1 MKKKKKQHWG
11 FINHQGSIPDGWSRM
26 AKEKKKKMKG
36 SRGRKR
42 SNQMKG
48 WRRNG
53 CGAGKMARYRRAHFL
68 CRPIRHAAAGN
79 GGGRM
84 DGGAGGSGVGWGGR
98 GGRGGGGGGRGVM
111 NSWPI
116 PSRMPSNLCYKEGHP
131 SSGQA
136 AALYTAARTRKHAA
150 RMPDSHSH
158 KRAQWSQ
165 PGAPVHHPE
174 NSITPSSVEGCSA
187 TPLLGAG
194 KGAVVHCCSPIWV
207 VSLFFFIQGRDFV
220 LTGQLCFLLLHF
232 LFQCI
237 IVI

>member
-1 MKKKKKQHWG
+1 MVE
-11 FINHQGSIPDGWSRM
+11 DGER
-26 AKEKKKKMKG
+26 KEKKKD

-84 DGGAGGSGVGWGGR
+84 DGGAGGSGAGW

-194 KGAVVHCCSPIWV
+194 KGAVAHCCSPIWEFF
-207 VSLFFFIQGRDFV
+207 LFFVFFSGQGFCTYRSVVFLVFALSFSMHHCHLIDFLSDQV
-220 LTGQLCFLLLHF
+220 VKPHPGCLLTQDCF
-232 LFQCI
+232 
-237 IVI
+237 

>member
-1 MKKKKKQHWG
+1 
-11 FINHQGSIPDGWSRM
+11 
-26 AKEKKKKMKG
+26 
-36 SRGRKR
+36 
-42 SNQMKG
+42 
-48 WRRNG
+48 
-53 CGAGKMARYRRAHFL
+53 
-68 CRPIRHAAAGN
+68 
-79 GGGRM
+79 M
-84 DGGAGGSGVGWGGR
+84 DGGAEGSGAGW

-194 KGAVVHCCSPIWV
+194 KGAVVHCCSSIWEV
-207 VSLFFFIQGRDFV
+207 FLFFNSGQGFCTYRSVVFLVFALCFSMHRCHLIDFLSDQV
-220 LTGQLCFLLLHF
+220 VKLHPGCLLTTKIVFKYHRHESFSPFPQKVRRQNIPSSDWQKGISTPIHECLTGHH
-232 LFQCI
+232 I
-237 IVI
+237 